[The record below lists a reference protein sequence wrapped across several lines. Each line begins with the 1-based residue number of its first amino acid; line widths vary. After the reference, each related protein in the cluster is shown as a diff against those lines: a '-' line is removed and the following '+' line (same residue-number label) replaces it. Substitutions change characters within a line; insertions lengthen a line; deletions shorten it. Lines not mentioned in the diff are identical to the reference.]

1 MNDKLQNISKAQL
14 KQTLEKARKH
24 AILPDPNP
32 YGKWVSIKNH
42 NRVVEEALSY
52 IQTYLGGSY

>member
-1 MNDKLQNISKAQL
+1 MPTQITDQEILQKAI
-14 KQTLEKARKH
+14 EKARKH